1 MYWYLLYIPKIKVVN
16 SGHEIEIKVVN
27 GGHETEIN
35 AVHREP
41 FKAGGEIIK
50 QIKDPVIIANV
61 MLVNRTWHKEGRHRL
76 CKDRDEIMEWLR
88 IKKVEKLD
96 TTLYI

>member
-1 MYWYLLYIPKIKVVN
+1 VN

-35 AVHREP
+35 A
-41 FKAGGEIIK
+41 

-88 IKKVEKLD
+88 IKKRPYFETQSKFELD
-96 TTLYI
+96 I